1 MTEAWEAR
9 YTALQIS
16 RRGKILTV
24 TLNDPERRN
33 AVGERMHA
41 ELAEIFLDVAND
53 ASSSVIILTGAPAG
67 KAFSAGGDIERMQQ
81 MVDTPE
87 LFDADV
93 AAAKKLIF
101 SLLDLEKPLIAK
113 INGHA
118 VGLGATLALFCDITF
133 MAETARIGDPHV
145 GIGLVAGDGGAIIWP
160 QLLGFA
166 RAKEFLLGGAVI
178 EARRAEAIGL
188 VNHCVANA
196 ELDATVDAF
205 ADTLAAGAMH
215 AIRGTKA
222 TINLELKRLA
232 ELMLAS
238 GLKREAETIRT
249 ADHAEAVAAFAQKG
263 TPRFGR

>member
-1 MTEAWEAR
+1 MTETWETK

-24 TLNDPERRN
+24 TLNDPGRRN

-41 ELAEIFLDVAND
+41 ELADIFTDLACD
-53 ASSSVIILTGAPAG
+53 ATSTVIILTGAG
-67 KAFSAGGDIERMQQ
+67 HAFSAGGDIARMQQ
-81 MVDTPE
+81 MVDDPS
-87 LFDADV
+87 LFESDV
-93 AAAKKLIF
+93 VAAKKLIF

-118 VGLGATLALFCDITF
+118 IGLGATLALFCDVTF

-166 RAKEFLLGGAVI
+166 RAKEFLLTGALL
-178 EARRAEAIGL
+178 EAHRAEAIGL
-188 VNHCVANA
+188 INYCLPAGDLNA
-196 ELDATVDAF
+196 AVDAF
-205 ADTLAAGAMH
+205 ADRLANGATH

-232 ELMLAS
+232 ELMLDR
-238 GLKREAETIRT
+238 GLAREAATVRT
-249 ADHAEAVAAFAQKG
+249 ADHAEAVAAFAQKR
-263 TPRFGR
+263 TPHFGK